1 MNEDNKVY
9 RVYKLWSVNTDKF
22 YIDYTRSE
30 SYLSMV
36 LQGMIS
42 RYKKSNGD
50 LSKYKKYFYILSQ
63 DGLKIEEL
71 GKFENINEMQE
82 YLKKLYDDEKCINMR
97 DVEYDYVFKMDI
109 KCKKDKI
116 DKKKYLKDYYKNN
129 KEKYKDRYM
138 KNRDEILKE
147 KKEIYKKNKK
157 GID

>member
-71 GKFENINEMQE
+71 GKFDNIDNVRE
-82 YLKKLYDDEKCINMR
+82 YLKKLYDDENCINVR
-97 DVEYDYVFKMDI
+97 DVEYDYVFKVILNAIRI
-109 KCKKDKI
+109 KLI
-116 DKKKYLKDYYKNN
+116 RRN
-129 KEKYKDRYM
+129 
-138 KNRDEILKE
+138 I
-147 KKEIYKKNKK
+147 
-157 GID
+157 